1 MALSLFQT
9 VTAKFKEIFLMFHKE
24 PQESK
29 KPSPTPALPKLP
41 SPGEKE
47 VPVIHITAKTSASK
61 GVPPNG
67 QAYGTAPHPLTLDE
81 SSIVTVLGTDI
92 KTGQEVTL
100 SLKERY
106 MGLYVIGATGT
117 GKTTLDLTMILSDIK
132 QGL

>member
-1 MALSLFQT
+1 MALSLLQT

-24 PQESK
+24 PHESK
-29 KPSPTPALPKLP
+29 KTSPTPALPKLP

-61 GVPPNG
+61 GAPPNG
-67 QAYGTAPHPLTLDE
+67 TAPQPRTLDE

-92 KTGQEVTL
+92 KTGQEVTV

-117 GKTTLDLTMILSDIK
+117 GKTTLDLTMILSDIN